1 VLYLDSSALVKHYVR
16 ESGTDS
22 LNAKLAAEE
31 SAGHSLFTS
40 ALTFAEVHH
49 ALANKLKDKTLSA
62 VAFHQAKQNF
72 EMDWMNQ
79 LTVIE
84 LGPNILGF
92 IPEIFERTLLKS
104 SEAVHLASAFW
115 IRDLFRLSSKYGPRG
130 STVTFTTSD
139 RSLVRAAAASNLE
152 TFNPQMNQLP

>member
-1 VLYLDSSALVKHYVR
+1 MLYLDSSALVKHYVR
-16 ESGTDS
+16 EPGTDS
-22 LNAKLAAEE
+22 LNARVAAEE
-31 SAGHSLFTS
+31 NAGHSLFTS

-49 ALANKLKDKTLSA
+49 ALANKLKAKTLSA
-62 VAFHQAKQNF
+62 VAFHQAKQSF

-79 LTVIE
+79 LTIIE

-92 IPEIFERTLLKS
+92 TPEIFARTALKS
-104 SEAVHLASAFW
+104 SDAVHLASAFW

-130 STVTFTTSD
+130 AKVTFATSD
-139 RSLVRAAAASNLE
+139 RSLAQAAAASNLE